1 MNYGKA
7 VFNILS
13 SFSDVTN
20 EVGNRISPVRSF
32 NEDQYPYL
40 VYSITSNDPQ
50 PVKSKQTPV
59 DIPTIQIDVFA
70 VTHEKAASISEKI
83 RNNLDKFSGDV
94 QGIQIA
100 DVVFE
105 DSNTLFVDDQSVF
118 QVANDYSFFIQRN

>member
-20 EVGNRISPVRSF
+20 DVGNRISPVRSF

-70 VTHEKAASISEKI
+70 VTHEKAAAISEKI

-94 QGIQIA
+94 EGIQIA

>member
-13 SFSDVTN
+13 SFTDVTN
-20 EVGNRISPVRSF
+20 DVGSRISPVRSF

>member
-13 SFSDVTN
+13 SFCDVTSD
-20 EVGNRISPVRSF
+20 VGNRISPVRSF

-70 VTHEKAASISEKI
+70 VTHEKAAAISEKI

-94 QGIQIA
+94 EGIQIA

>member
-13 SFSDVTN
+13 SFTDVTN
-20 EVGNRISPVRSF
+20 DVGNRISPVRSF

-59 DIPTIQIDVFA
+59 DIPTVQIDVFA
-70 VTHEKAASISEKI
+70 VTHEKAADISEKI
-83 RNNLDKFSGDV
+83 RNNLDKFSGNIE
-94 QGIQIA
+94 GIQIA

-118 QVANDYSFFIQRN
+118 QIANDYSFFIQRN

>member
-13 SFSDVTN
+13 SFSDVTSD
-20 EVGNRISPVRSF
+20 VGNRISPVRSF

-83 RNNLDKFSGDV
+83 RNNLDKFSGDIE
-94 QGIQIA
+94 GIKIA

>member
-7 VFNILS
+7 VFSILS
-13 SFSDVTN
+13 SITAVTN
-20 EVGNRISPVRSF
+20 EVGNRIAPVRSF
-32 NEDQYPYL
+32 NDDQYPYL

-70 VTHEKAASISEKI
+70 TSHEKAASISEDI
-83 RNNLDKFSGDV
+83 RNGLDKFSGTV
-94 QGIQIA
+94 QGIEIA

-105 DSNTLFVDDQSVF
+105 DSNTLFVDDQSVY
-118 QVANDYSFFIQRN
+118 QIANDYSFFIQRN

>member
-13 SFSDVTN
+13 SFSDVTS

-32 NEDQYPYL
+32 NQDQYPYL

-50 PVKSKQTPV
+50 PVKSEQTPV

-70 VTHEKAASISEKI
+70 ITHEQAASISETI
-83 RNNLDKFSGDV
+83 RNNLDKFSGDIE
-94 QGIQIA
+94 GIQIA

>member
-70 VTHEKAASISEKI
+70 VTHEKAAAISEKI

-94 QGIQIA
+94 EGIQIA

>member
-20 EVGNRISPVRSF
+20 DVGNRISPVRSF

-70 VTHEKAASISEKI
+70 VTHEKAAAISEKI
-83 RNNLDKFSGDV
+83 RNKLDKFSGDV
-94 QGIQIA
+94 EGIQIA

>member
-13 SFSDVTN
+13 SFTDVTN
-20 EVGNRISPVRSF
+20 DVSNRISPVRSF

-59 DIPTIQIDVFA
+59 DIPTVQIDVFA
-70 VTHEKAASISEKI
+70 VTHEKAADISEKI
-83 RNNLDKFSGDV
+83 RNNLDKFSGNI

-118 QVANDYSFFIQRN
+118 QIANDYSFFIQRN

>member
-70 VTHEKAASISEKI
+70 VTHEKAAAISEKI
-83 RNNLDKFSGDV
+83 RSNLDKFSGDV
-94 QGIQIA
+94 EGIQIA